1 MKGLIIYATC
11 YGSTEQYAD
20 WICEEIP
27 FEKKCYKE
35 VTDEELRSAEII
47 ILGSWVL
54 AHKLFLTQWI
64 ESKEQ
69 LLKGKV
75 LYAYS
80 VSGAVPGD
88 AELDQVF
95 PNSFSGELL
104 SDVKTFQCGGKREVK
119 KMSPFHKFMMWF
131 AVTFIEKDPMIKE
144 KMKRYVDNVDRSYI
158 EPLIQTVKAIHTNPL
173 I

>member
-1 MKGLIIYATC
+1 M
-11 YGSTEQYAD
+11 
-20 WICEEIP
+20 
-27 FEKKCYKE
+27 F
-35 VTDEELRSAEII
+35 
-47 ILGSWVL
+47 L
-54 AHKLFLTQWI
+54 AHKLFLTRWI

-69 LLKGKV
+69 LLKGKE

-88 AELDQVF
+88 PELEQVF
-95 PNSFSGELL
+95 PNSFSVELL
-104 SDVKTFQCGGKREVK
+104 SGVKTFQCGGKREVK

-144 KMKRYVDNVDRSYI
+144 KMKRYVDHVDRSYV
-158 EPLIQTVKAIHTNPL
+158 EPLIQSIKATLTNEL